1 MSLVKNPIA
10 KIPLALALLLGGLSL
25 SACATEKYVD
35 EHIAAVNMRIDG
47 VEAKANDGIQRA
59 DAAMSAAQQ
68 ANSAAQAAMSAAQA
82 AGASAQS
89 ANSRLD
95 QLSGRV
101 DVLEAA
107 HKRPRG

>member
-1 MSLVKNPIA
+1 MQLVTKPFVKLSIGA
-10 KIPLALALLLGGLSL
+10 ALIMGGFALSG
-25 SACATEKYVD
+25 CATEKYVD

-89 ANSRLD
+89 ANSRID

>member
-10 KIPLALALLLGGLSL
+10 KIPVALVLLLGGLSL